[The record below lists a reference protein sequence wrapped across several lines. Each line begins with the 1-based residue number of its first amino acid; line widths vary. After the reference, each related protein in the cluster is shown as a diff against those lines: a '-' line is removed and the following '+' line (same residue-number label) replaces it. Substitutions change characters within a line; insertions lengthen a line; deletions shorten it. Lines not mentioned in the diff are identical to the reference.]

1 MDGLKIHSHKKEE
14 LMRRNFVFIVF
25 ILMAVLMSFG
35 KGLANAKNL
44 EIGALYPRSGA
55 LALLGEESWRGA
67 EVARLEINKKG
78 GLAGMQV
85 VFINADGH
93 DVAAARSEAERLVE
107 QNKVPV
113 IIGSYASSRSMA
125 ATEVAARKNQVYFE
139 LGAIANAI
147 TERGYQTVYRTCAT
161 AFNFSKSQAKFLAE
175 WMAPQLQKKPS
186 ELKVSVAHEDSD
198 YGTSVADSF
207 KNAAKEFGIQVVSV
221 EPYAANSADLSPV
234 IFRLKKT
241 APDVIIAVSY
251 AQDAILL
258 SRQASEL
265 RLGIPLFGTG
275 GGHSLKSFQEA
286 LGDKVEGVLNV
297 DFTQYEVNH
306 AFTPGLKEFISLYKQ
321 TFNEEPKSG
330 HSLANYMG
338 TKVLFDILEKTKGS
352 GEPGVFRKAALSIDV
367 PEGATSTGWGVKF
380 DERGQNIRANP
391 LIMQWRGGKLVT
403 VWPKAAALMEPV
415 LPK

>member
-1 MDGLKIHSHKKEE
+1 MKKH
-14 LMRRNFVFIVF
+14 FV
-25 ILMAVLMSFG
+25 VLAFALLVAPALLGTGSV
-35 KGLANAKNL
+35 LAKNL

-78 GLAGMQV
+78 GVAGMQV
-85 VFINADGH
+85 VFVNADGH

-107 QNKVPV
+107 QNKVAV

-125 ATEVAARKNQVYFE
+125 ATEVAARKNQIYFE

-175 WMAPQLQKKPS
+175 WMAPQLNKKPS

-207 KNAAKEFGIQVVSV
+207 KNAAKEYGIQIVSV
-221 EPYAANSADLSPV
+221 EPYAANTADLSPV

-297 DFTQYEVNH
+297 DFTQYEVNSV
-306 AFTPGLKEFISLYKQ
+306 FTPGLKEFVGLYKQ
-321 TFNEEPKSG
+321 AFNEEPKSG

-338 TKVLFDILEKTKGS
+338 AKVLFDILTKTGGS
-352 GEPGVFRKAALSIDV
+352 GEAGAFRKAAMSLDI

-380 DERGQNIRANP
+380 DEKGQNIRANP
-391 LIMQWRGGKLVT
+391 LIMQWRSGKLVT
-403 VWPKAAALMEPV
+403 VWPKAAAVVDPV

>member
-1 MDGLKIHSHKKEE
+1 MKKH
-14 LMRRNFVFIVF
+14 LT
-25 ILMAVLMSFG
+25 VLGFALVAL
-35 KGLANAKNL
+35 LAPMWAGSAIAKNL

-78 GLAGMQV
+78 GVAGMQV
-85 VFINADGH
+85 VFINADAQ
-93 DVAAARSEAERLVE
+93 DVSAARSEAERLVE
-107 QNKVPV
+107 QSKVAV
-113 IIGSYASSRSMA
+113 ILGSYASSRSMA
-125 ATEVAARKNQVYFE
+125 ATEVAARKNEVYFE

-175 WMAPQLQKKPS
+175 WMAPQLKKKPT

-221 EPYAANSADLSPV
+221 EPYAANTADLSPV
-234 IFRLKKT
+234 IFRLKKA
-241 APDVIIAVSY
+241 APDVVIAVSY

-297 DFTQYEVNH
+297 DFTQFEVNSS
-306 AFTPGLKEFISLYKQ
+306 FTPGLKEFVELYKQ
-321 TFNEEPKSG
+321 AFKEEPKSG

-338 TKVLFDILEKTKGS
+338 TKVLFDILAKTNGS
-352 GEPGVFRKAALSIDV
+352 GEPAAFRKAALAIDI
-367 PEGATSTGWGVKF
+367 PEGASSTGWGVKF

-391 LIMQWRGGKLVT
+391 LIMQWRNGKLMT
-403 VWPKAAALMEPV
+403 VWPKAAALIDPV